1 MMEQRLTLITLGVA
15 DLRRSLDFYEKGL
28 GGVRSAKSSGDM
40 IAFEMPGIMLALYP
54 IEELAKDVT
63 VAHEPSRF
71 SGMTIAHN
79 VRSEKE
85 VDELMAKVAAAG
97 GSLLKQPQKVFWG
110 GYSGYF
116 ADPDGYVFEVA
127 YNPFWEL

>member
-1 MMEQRLTLITLGVA
+1 MEQRLTLITLGIA

-28 GGVRSAKSSGDM
+28 GWVRSAKSSGDM

-54 IEELAKDVT
+54 IEELAEDVT

-85 VDELMAKVAAAG
+85 VDELMATVTMLG
-97 GSLLKQPQKVFWG
+97 GTVLKQP
-110 GYSGYF
+110 
-116 ADPDGYVFEVA
+116 
-127 YNPFWEL
+127 

>member
-1 MMEQRLTLITLGVA
+1 MEQRLTLITLGVA

-28 GGVRSAKSSGDM
+28 GWVRSEKSSGDM

-54 IEELAKDVT
+54 IEELAEDVT
-63 VAHEPSRF
+63 VPYEPSRF

-85 VDELMAKVAAAG
+85 VDELMAKVMAVG
-97 GSLLKQPQKVFWG
+97 GSLLKQLQKVFWG

-127 YNPFWEL
+127 YNPFWEF